1 MKPYY
6 NNSILFSRFFS
17 TLFVEISRNARTGR
31 SEWYDIKR
39 DTEHEIAGV

>member
-31 SEWYDIKR
+31 SERYDIKR